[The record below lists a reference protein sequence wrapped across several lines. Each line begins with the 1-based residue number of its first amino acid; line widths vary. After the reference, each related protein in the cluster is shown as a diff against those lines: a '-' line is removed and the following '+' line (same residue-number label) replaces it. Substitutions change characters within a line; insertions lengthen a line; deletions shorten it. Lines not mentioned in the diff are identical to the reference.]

1 MKTILTYGTFD
12 VLHYGHVR
20 LLKRAKELGD
30 NLIVAVSTDEFNEIK
45 GKKSFYTYEQR
56 KEILEAIKYVDMIIP
71 EEDWNQK
78 ESDIKKYNVDVVV
91 MGSDWQG
98 DERFEK
104 LKSLCEVIYLP
115 RTDNV
120 CSTNTKEFLNN
131 IGKIMQ

>member
-1 MKTILTYGTFD
+1 MKTILTYGTYD
-12 VLHYGHVR
+12 VLHYGHIR
-20 LLKRAKELGD
+20 LLKRAKALGD
-30 NLIVAVSTDEFNEIK
+30 KLIVAISTDEFNEIK

-71 EEDWNQK
+71 EKDWNQK
-78 ESDIKKYNVDVVV
+78 EDDIKKYNVDVVV

-120 CSTNTKEFLNN
+120 FSTTTREFLNN
-131 IGKIMQ
+131 IGKIMH

>member
-1 MKTILTYGTFD
+1 MKTILTYGTYD
-12 VLHYGHVR
+12 VLHYGHIR
-20 LLKRAKELGD
+20 LLNRAKALVD
-30 NLIVAVSTDEFNEIK
+30 KLIVAISTDEFNEIK

-71 EEDWNQK
+71 EKDWNQK
-78 ESDIKKYNVDVVV
+78 EDDIKKYNVDVVV

-120 CSTNTKEFLNN
+120 CSTTTREFLNN
-131 IGKIMQ
+131 IGKIMH

>member
-12 VLHYGHVR
+12 VLHYGHIR

-30 NLIVAVSTDEFNEIK
+30 KLIVAISTDEFNEIK

-71 EEDWNQK
+71 EESWNQK
-78 ESDIKKYNVDVVV
+78 EEDIKKYNVDVVV
-91 MGSDWQG
+91 MGSDWEN

-104 LKSLCEVIYLP
+104 LKSLCEVVYLS
-115 RTDNV
+115 RTENV
-120 CSTNTKEFLNN
+120 CSTTTRQFLNN
-131 IGKIMQ
+131 ISSIIQ

>member
-1 MKTILTYGTFD
+1 MKTILTYGTYD
-12 VLHYGHVR
+12 VLHYGHIR
-20 LLKRAKELGD
+20 LLKRAKALGD
-30 NLIVAVSTDEFNEIK
+30 KLIVAISTDEFNEIK

-56 KEILEAIKYVDMIIP
+56 KEILEALKYVDMIIP
-71 EEDWNQK
+71 EKDWNQK
-78 ESDIKKYNVDVVV
+78 EDDIKKYNVDVVV

-120 CSTNTKEFLNN
+120 CSTTTREFLNN
-131 IGKIMQ
+131 IGKIMH